1 MAAGAVTGIAPA
13 TAWAATCQSWT
24 GAQPPSP
31 STATQLSSVAALSP
45 CNTWAVG
52 FYRSGGADLALI
64 EHWNGA
70 NWKVVASPEPGT
82 AGNVLS
88 GIRAASPSSIWAVG
102 SYFNTSGG
110 DKTLILHWN
119 GHTWR
124 QVTSPSPGAS
134 DNLRAVRAVSASDV
148 WAVGETFNG
157 TVGLALILHWNG
169 HAWKQA
175 AIPSPGI
182 ASELLGVAATSAS
195 NVWAVGEYE
204 TTSSERTLVLHW
216 NGRTWAQQAS
226 PSPGGSQAE
235 DSLAA
240 VGASSAG
247 NAWAVG
253 TFTNGGIDNT
263 LTLHWNGHKW
273 AKVTSP
279 NRGGSASGNSLASV
293 AVTSSSNAW
302 AVGSY
307 VNDSDTAQNVLILHW
322 NGSTWKTTAGPSPAP
337 RTAFTAVGASSSSNI
352 WAVGFSD
359 TGSVRQA
366 LAFHCC

>member
-1 MAAGAVTGIAPA
+1 VLAGAVTGIAPA
-13 TAWAATCQSWT
+13 TASAAACESWT
-24 GAQPPSP
+24 GAQPLSP
-31 STATQLSSVAALSP
+31 GTLTQLSSVAVLSP
-45 CNTWAVG
+45 CDAWAAG
-52 FYRSGGADLALI
+52 FYSSGGASLALI

-102 SYFNTSGG
+102 SYFNTTGG
-110 DKTLILHWN
+110 NRTLILHWD
-119 GHTWR
+119 GHAWQ
-124 QVTSPSPGAS
+124 QVTSPSPGDS

-148 WAVGETFNG
+148 WAVGGTFNG
-157 TVGLALILHWNG
+157 TVGRALILHWNG
-169 HAWKQA
+169 HTWKQA
-175 AIPSPGI
+175 TIPSTGT
-182 ASELLGVAATSAS
+182 ASELAGVAASSAS
-195 NVWAVGEYE
+195 NVWAVGESE

-216 NGRTWAQQAS
+216 NGRRWAQQAS
-226 PSPGGSQAE
+226 PSPGGSNSE

-240 VGASSAG
+240 VGVSSAG

-273 AKVTSP
+273 ARVTSP
-279 NRGGSASGNSLASV
+279 NRGGSASGNSLAGV
-293 AVTSSSNAW
+293 AIVSGRDAW

-307 VNDSDTAQNVLILHW
+307 VDGSGTAQNVLLLHW
-322 NGSTWKTTAGPSPAP
+322 NGSTWQMTAGPRPAI
-337 RTAFTAVGASSSSNI
+337 RNAFTAVAASSSGNV
-352 WAVGFSD
+352 WAAGFSD
-359 TGSVRQA
+359 TANARQA